1 MKMGLWHL
9 NHKPNF
15 RNSLP
20 RKGTIKKYAIIGLC
34 FVRESAGNSD
44 PRSRHY
50 CGSHGNLDFGYRSTP
65 SHFVPIH
72 HWLAGPV
79 CRYLPRRTFGTGSGT
94 GSSVPEGGFIHGRGW
109 ISVSYTAWHLHPT
122 LHKHFWTT
130 AAIT

>member
-20 RKGTIKKYAIIGLC
+20 RKGTIKKNAIIGLC

-44 PRSRHY
+44 PRNRHY
-50 CGSHGNLDFGYRSTP
+50 CGSHGHLYLDHRSP
-65 SHFVPIH
+65 SPHFFSVH
-72 HWLAGPV
+72 HWLAELV
-79 CRYLPRRTFGTGSGT
+79 CRHLPRCPIGTGSRT
-94 GSSVPEGGFIHGRGW
+94 GSPVSEGGSIHGRGR
-109 ISVSYTAWHLHPT
+109 ISISHTAWHLHPT